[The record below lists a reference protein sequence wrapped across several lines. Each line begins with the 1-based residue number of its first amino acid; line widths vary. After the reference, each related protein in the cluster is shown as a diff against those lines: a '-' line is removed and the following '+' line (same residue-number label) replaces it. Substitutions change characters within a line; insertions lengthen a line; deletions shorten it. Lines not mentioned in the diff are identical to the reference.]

1 MCALYG
7 GPRARSFF
15 RHHNRQLLNRIVAE
29 EVLYYKLSLKETKQ
43 NIYGESKDKVYYQP
57 ILLTCFYEVQDQTS
71 EDAEYGKSRA
81 QIVNFRFLRDDLI
94 DLTLLPEAGDIIG
107 WQESYYEV
115 DLVIENQRVVGK
127 NPEYSLQS
135 DLEKYGES
143 WSMICRSHLTNLNKL
158 NITKLL

>member
-1 MCALYG
+1 MALFG

-15 RHHNRQLLNRIVAE
+15 RHHNRQLMNRIIAQ
-29 EVLYYKLSLKETKQ
+29 EVLYYKLSLPETKY
-43 NIYGESKDKVYYQP
+43 NIYGESKSKMYYEP
-57 ILLTCFYEVQDQTS
+57 ILLTCLYEVSDQTS

-81 QIVNFRFLRDDLI
+81 QVVNFRFLRDDLI
-94 DLTLLPEAGDIIG
+94 DLNLLPEAGDIIS

-115 DLVIENQRVVGK
+115 DLVTENQRVMGK

-143 WSMICRSHLTNLNKL
+143 WSMICVSHLTNLNRL
-158 NITKLL
+158 NIVNSI

>member
-1 MCALYG
+1 MALFG
-7 GPRARSFF
+7 GIRARSFF
-15 RHHNRQLLNRIVAE
+15 RHHNRQLLNRIISQ
-29 EVLYYKLSLKETKQ
+29 EVLYYKLSLAETKH
-43 NIYGESKDKVYYQP
+43 NIYGESKTKMYYQP
-57 ILLTCFYEVQDQTS
+57 ILITCLYEVSEQTS

-94 DLTLLPEAGDIIG
+94 DLQLVPEPGDIIG

-115 DLVIENQRVVGK
+115 DLITENQRFMGK

-143 WSMICRSHLTNLNKL
+143 WSMICRSHLTNVNKL
-158 NITKLL
+158 NIIKPY